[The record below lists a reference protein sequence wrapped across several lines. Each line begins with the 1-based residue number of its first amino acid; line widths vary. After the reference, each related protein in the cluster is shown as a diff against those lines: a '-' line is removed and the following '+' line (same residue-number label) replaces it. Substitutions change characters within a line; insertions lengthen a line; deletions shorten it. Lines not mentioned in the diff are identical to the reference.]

1 MSSIG
6 IPHKAIKQNQIEA
19 YYDVLKACSEAADD
33 AYDTAYEEA
42 ERKLTFDCLL
52 EAMVDLPDSVK
63 KQALHDAAQA
73 KSTDLIAETYE
84 RLLQAQTGK
93 ALQKATACA
102 RYLALYE
109 S

>member
-1 MSSIG
+1 MG
-6 IPHKAIKQNQIEA
+6 LNELMREVEA
-19 YYDVLKACSEAADD
+19 SYDRLQARSEDADD

-42 ERKLTFDCLL
+42 GRKLTFDRLL
-52 EAMVDLPDSVK
+52 EAMVALPDSVK

-73 KSTDLIAETYE
+73 RSTDLFAETYE

-93 ALQKATACA
+93 ALQEATNFA
-102 RYLALYE
+102 RQLALYR

>member
-1 MSSIG
+1 MNLNELMR
-6 IPHKAIKQNQIEA
+6 KAEA
-19 YYDVLKACSEAADD
+19 SYDRLQARSEAADED
-33 AYDTAYEEA
+33 YCARADEVGENM
-42 ERKLTFDCLL
+42 TFDDLL
-52 EAMVDLPDSVK
+52 EAMLDLSDSVK

-93 ALQKATACA
+93 ALQKATTCA
-102 RYLALYE
+102 RHLALYE